1 MEHQKILNLLNE
13 ANNTKFVKKNWNI
26 VNDNSKENYRVGNEI
41 TCNTEVL
48 KSNLCDCNDA
58 YILVSGDITV
68 TAAGATQVA
77 FKNCAPFTTC
87 IRKVDGTIIDD
98 AGDLGLVIPMYNL
111 IEYSSNC
118 SEKTG
123 SLWFYF
129 KDEATSFNVDIENT
143 DYFKSLKYKAKL
155 KENTDEEGANE
166 ILKNATIAVSLKC
179 LSNF

>member
-1 MEHQKILNLLNE
+1 MMLEIQVQSCQCTISQ
-13 ANNTKFVKKNWNI
+13 NI
-26 VNDNSKENYRVGNEI
+26 I
-41 TCNTEVL
+41 QIVL
-48 KSNLCDCNDA
+48 
-58 YILVSGDITV
+58 
-68 TAAGATQVA
+68 
-77 FKNCAPFTTC
+77 
-87 IRKVDGTIIDD
+87 
-98 AGDLGLVIPMYNL
+98 
-111 IEYSSNC
+111 
-118 SEKTG
+118 KTG